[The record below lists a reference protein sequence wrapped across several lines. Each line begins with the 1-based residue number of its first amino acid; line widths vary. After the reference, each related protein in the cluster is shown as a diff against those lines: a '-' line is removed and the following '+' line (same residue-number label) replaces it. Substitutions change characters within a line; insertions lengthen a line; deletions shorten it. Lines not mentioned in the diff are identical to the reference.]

1 MVCTSIFWV
10 SERLTNP
17 INSGYYLAFGKD
29 QSSLHVLQ
37 SNDDSKLGTCAM
49 KPRERGGV
57 VDSKLNVYGVKGLK
71 VAGQSKFTSTSVE
84 NL

>member
-1 MVCTSIFWV
+1 MTYPV
-10 SERLTNP
+10 
-17 INSGYYLAFGKD
+17 NSGYYLAFGKH
-29 QSSLHVLQ
+29 QSALRVLQ

-71 VAGQSKFTSTSVE
+71 VAGQFKFYFYITREFINS
-84 NL
+84 